1 MKLSE
6 MPGRPSAELTD
17 WARSDAI
24 KSTTELKSVLAKT
37 PALESQRLGEEL
49 LARGL
54 VTADQ
59 IAHCVAEQSHDAA
72 PRRLGSLL
80 VEQGAIEQTTLN
92 RVLQEMLAVPSVDL
106 SAISIDPLA
115 MYSITAEV
123 SERLKVVPIM
133 FFNGSIVVACENTL
147 DTAWLDEVK
156 FASGHPV
163 IPVYAPAEDIERLLE
178 SHYGMRVSPQDVKS
192 VLTVLKELEDEVDE
206 ESYSREVGRL
216 AREAPVVRIVDAIIN
231 DAITLRASDIHLRP
245 EALRVRLL
253 YRIDGSLHHMH
264 DFEHSLLPA
273 MISRVKIMG
282 RMNIAE
288 RRVPQDGHSSFA
300 HPQGNVDLRLSTIP
314 THFGESLVIRI
325 LNKRAA
331 VHTLD
336 ELGLSER
343 DTARLRAA
351 FNRSHGMF
359 LVTGPTG
366 SGKTTTLYAA
376 LKEVTRESLNVVTVE
391 DPVEYE
397 ISGVR
402 QIELLPQA
410 NFGFARALR
419 HILRHDPD
427 VVMVGEM
434 RDLETAEV
442 AVQAALTGHLV
453 ISTLHTNDAPST
465 PVRLIDMG
473 VEPYLIRTAL
483 IGVLA
488 QRLVRVNC
496 PHCMEV
502 ETPDAVLRDI
512 FGVGQGELFLYGRGC
527 EACRHTGFSG
537 RTAIYE
543 LFLMDESVGPLVR
556 AGVSAAELKKSAV
569 DSGMTS
575 ILDCGLDLA
584 RKGRVSLKEVYRA
597 CA

>member
-1 MKLSE
+1 MNQSE
-6 MPGRPSAELTD
+6 AIGRLGADPSAGAL
-17 WARSDAI
+17 AGAI
-24 KSTTELKSVLAKT
+24 QSTAELKAALSDQPWLET
-37 PALESQRLGEEL
+37 PKLGEEL
-49 LARGL
+49 VVRGL
-54 VTADQ
+54 ATPAQ
-59 IAHCVAEQSHDAA
+59 IADCVAAQSHQPGA
-72 PRRLGSLL
+72 PRLGALL
-80 VEQGAIEQTTLN
+80 VERGVISQEMLT
-92 RVLQEMLAVPSVDL
+92 RVLQDMLEVPSVDL

-115 MYSITAEV
+115 MYSIGAEIA
-123 SERLKVVPIM
+123 ERLNVVPIM
-133 FFNGSIVVACENTL
+133 FFNGSIVVACENAL
-147 DTAWLDEVK
+147 DTQWVDEVK

-163 IPVYAPAEDIERLLE
+163 IPVHAPRFEIERLLE
-178 SHYGMRVSPQDVKS
+178 SHYGTRVSPQDVKS
-192 VLTVLKELEDEVDE
+192 VMTVLKELEDEIDE
-206 ESYSREVGRL
+206 ESFSREVGRL
-216 AREAPVVRIVDAIIN
+216 AREAPVVRIVDALIN
-231 DAITLRASDIHLRP
+231 DAISLHASDIHLRP

-253 YRIDGSLHHMH
+253 YRIDGSLHQMH
-264 DFEHSLLPA
+264 DFERSLLPA

-288 RRVPQDGHSSFA
+288 RRVPQDGHCSFA
-300 HPQGNVDLRLSTIP
+300 HPSGNVDLRLSTIP

-336 ELGLSER
+336 ELGLSKR
-343 DTARLRAA
+343 DTSRLRAA

-488 QRLVRVNC
+488 QRLVRLNC
-496 PHCMEV
+496 GRCLED
-502 ETPDAVLRDI
+502 EKPDAILREV
-512 FGVGQGELFLYGRGC
+512 FGVAEGEVFKAGTGC
-527 EACRHTGFSG
+527 EFCRFTGFSG

-543 LFLMDESVGPLVR
+543 LFLMDEQTAPLVR
-556 AGVSAAELKKSAV
+556 TGISAPELHKAALDAGMVP
-569 DSGMTS
+569 
-575 ILDCGLDLA
+575 ILQCGLELA
-584 RKGRVSLKEVYRA
+584 RSGNVSLTEVYRA